1 MRKRRQCEVAGKKA
15 CGSSSPFPNSK
26 SGAFVLVLCLK
37 VEWLGFFFVFVF
49 LKYVIPLNPLL

>member
-1 MRKRRQCEVAGKKA
+1 MTNYQIFNTIRVQLYATKHKQ

-37 VEWLGFFFVFVF
+37 VEWLGGFLGGFF
-49 LKYVIPLNPLL
+49 